1 MEAEL
6 DQTEEKI
13 ITAAFKILQQ
23 EGFAKA
29 TTKKIA
35 SEAGVNEVT
44 IFRRFESKKNLIE
57 VTKEYYIQALLDKL
71 ETIFDYDENDEIEQ
85 YLENNFVRMLRLSDS
100 DFSIIKVA
108 MEEVSDIS
116 EKKLLISRITET
128 IIGKSE
134 QYFNIQ
140 IEKGNIR
147 NVDARTLSIMCFSI
161 TFQSLVLWKINN
173 RSPDEET
180 QQYAK
185 SLLDI
190 MYNGIKP
197 YVSD

>member
-1 MEAEL
+1 MEGEL

-13 ITAAFKILQQ
+13 ITAAFKILQT
-23 EGFAKA
+23 EGFSKA

-57 VTKEYYIQALLDKL
+57 ITQEYYFKALLNKL
-71 ETIFDYDENDEIEQ
+71 ENIFDFNEDDEIEK
-85 YLENNFVRMLRLSDS
+85 YLENNFVRMLSLSDS
-100 DFSIIKVA
+100 DFSIIKLA
-108 MEEVSDIS
+108 IDEGSDIS
-116 EKKLLISRITET
+116 ERKLLIARITET

-134 QYFNIQ
+134 EYFNLQ

-147 NVDARTLSIMCFSI
+147 DVDARTLSIMCFSI

-173 RSPDEET
+173 KSADDET
-180 QQYAK
+180 QEYAK

-197 YVSD
+197 YVSN